1 MLSSDH
7 SNDRGFTLVEV
18 IIAMTILTVGM
29 LGLGVA
35 NGGMIRNAVR
45 LEFEE
50 LALQAVEDRL
60 ATISLDPRYTEIDS
74 VYGGTETEIDGLAG
88 FTRTTTV
95 IRTQSVGPGGGII
108 DYLDVRVSVEGPGL
122 SEPVGRTTVRGA
134 P

>member
-7 SNDRGFTLVEV
+7 STDRGFTLVEV
-18 IIAMTILTVGM
+18 IVAMTILTVGM

-60 ATISLDPRYTEIDS
+60 ATISLDPRYAEIDS
-74 VYGGTETEIDGLAG
+74 VYGGTETEIDGLTG

-95 IRTQSVGPGGGII
+95 IRTQSVGPGGGIL
-108 DYLDVRVSVEGPGL
+108 DYLDIRVSVVGPGL
-122 SEPVGRTTVRGA
+122 SEPVGHRTVRGA
-134 P
+134 L

>member
-7 SNDRGFTLVEV
+7 SKDRGFTLVEV
-18 IIAMTILTVGM
+18 IVAMTILTVGM

-60 ATISLDPRYTEIDS
+60 AAISLDPRYAQIDS

-88 FTRTTTV
+88 FTRSTTV
-95 IRTQSVGPGGGII
+95 IRTQSVGPGGGIV
-108 DYLDVRVSVEGPGL
+108 DYLDIRVSVVGPGL
-122 SEPVGRTTVRGA
+122 SEPVGRRTVRGA
-134 P
+134 L